1 MSEHRNRARRGHGIL
16 SAGLSLALTT
26 AGLLVLGAGPA
37 PQQASAATAAPAW
50 ATATAD
56 GFASVDTLGQN
67 GTYGGRDGRIVT
79 VRTQADLEKY
89 ATAAEPYVIVVAG
102 AITTNPVGKEIKVA
116 SAKTIVGSGLD
127 PHSLLTPA
135 RRAGVRGTL
144 PPCRHPRTGCPSTA
158 Y

>member
-1 MSEHRNRARRGHGIL
+1 MSVHRNRARRGHEIL
-16 SAGLSLALTT
+16 SAGLPLALTT
-26 AGLLVLGAGPA
+26 AGRLVHGVGPA
-37 PQQASAATAAPAW
+37 PQQASAATAAAPAW
-50 ATATAD
+50 APPRRPTASPPSTRC
-56 GFASVDTLGQN
+56 
-67 GTYGGRDGRIVT
+67 TYGGRDGRIVT